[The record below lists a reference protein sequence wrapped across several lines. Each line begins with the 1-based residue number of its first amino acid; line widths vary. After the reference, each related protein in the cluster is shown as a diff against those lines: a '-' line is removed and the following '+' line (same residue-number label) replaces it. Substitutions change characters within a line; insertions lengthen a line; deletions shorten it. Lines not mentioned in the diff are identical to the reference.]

1 MIRLL
6 SIPLFYF
13 LLMLI
18 LLSTIS
24 CSKKEVRMIQTDE
37 QLLEVTSD
45 FCKEMYK
52 KQKEGKLYSCAS
64 AISKDLQLSQTKS
77 LLLAK
82 VKIAEQ
88 VISTIDSKPLKT
100 ISDYYIYL
108 DNCSDIYNA
117 ITPLLTSI
125 PLQLLAY
132 HIAVLKG
139 CNVDQPR
146 NLAKS
151 VTVE

>member
-24 CSKKEVRMIQTDE
+24 CGQKEVRMIQTDE
-37 QLLEVTSD
+37 QLLEVTQD

-52 KQKEGKLYSCAS
+52 KQKKNKLYSCAS
-64 AISKDLQLSQTKS
+64 AISSDMQLSQTKS

-82 VKIAEQ
+82 IKIAEQ
-88 VISTIDSKPLKT
+88 VISTIDSKESFDIKDNSSGVSKDFQKISSSVVNFELSNYQIVEQKT
-100 ISDYYIYL
+100 IKHL
-108 DNCSDIYNA
+108 NQWR
-117 ITPLLTSI
+117 TFTLLKFQI
-125 PLQLLAY
+125 
-132 HIAVLKG
+132 
-139 CNVDQPR
+139 
-146 NLAKS
+146 
-151 VTVE
+151 

>member
-37 QLLEVTSD
+37 QLLEVTQD
-45 FCKEMYK
+45 FCEEMYK
-52 KQKEGKLYSCAS
+52 KQKKNKLYSCAS
-64 AISKDLQLSQTKS
+64 AISSDMQLSQTKS

-88 VISTIDSKPLKT
+88 VISTIDSKESFDIK
-100 ISDYYIYL
+100 
-108 DNCSDIYNA
+108 DNNFVFS
-117 ITPLLTSI
+117 LS
-125 PLQLLAY
+125 
-132 HIAVLKG
+132 
-139 CNVDQPR
+139 R
-146 NLAKS
+146 NCL
-151 VTVE
+151 

>member
-37 QLLEVTSD
+37 QLLEVTQD
-45 FCKEMYK
+45 FCEEMYK
-52 KQKEGKLYSCAS
+52 KQKKNKFYSCAS
-64 AISKDLQLSQTKS
+64 AISSDMQLSQTKS

-88 VISTIDSKPLKT
+88 VISTIDSKESFDIKDNNSGVTKDFQKISSSLVNFDLSGYKIVEQKT
-100 ISDYYIYL
+100 IKHL
-108 DNCSDIYNA
+108 NKWR
-117 ITPLLTSI
+117 TFTLLKFKI
-125 PLQLLAY
+125 
-132 HIAVLKG
+132 
-139 CNVDQPR
+139 
-146 NLAKS
+146 
-151 VTVE
+151 